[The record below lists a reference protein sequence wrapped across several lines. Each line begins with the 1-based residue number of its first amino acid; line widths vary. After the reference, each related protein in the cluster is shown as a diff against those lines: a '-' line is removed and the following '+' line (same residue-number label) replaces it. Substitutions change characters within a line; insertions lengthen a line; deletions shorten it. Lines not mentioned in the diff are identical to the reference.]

1 MIMMWGGGEGGR
13 GGRGGVCIRPSQII
27 IKIYCAIFYYEIY
40 SRRKKQDKTQTKLKL
55 AVSTATVCELKI
67 IILLSP
73 SENEFLVVVYVRGI
87 VVNSA

>member
-1 MIMMWGGGEGGR
+1 MGDGGWGER
-13 GGRGGVCIRPSQII
+13 GGAYALGQVRSSL
-27 IKIYCAIFYYEIY
+27 KKYCAIFHYEIY

-73 SENEFLVVVYVRGI
+73 SENEFLVVVYVHGI